1 MSRWIWARGLARSG
15 GANHSCPGE
24 APMPGQSVMSFVG
37 DSSAAVRVLSA
48 RLGDDP
54 APGACLPEFLAGV
67 PDHRRAQGRRHS
79 LTSILGLACA
89 AVAAGAKSLVAIAEW
104 AAAAPEAALDC
115 LGVRTD
121 PCGGARVVPSETTI
135 RRALAGA
142 DAGALDERLAAWLAT
157 GTVPA
162 GGEMAA
168 VAVDGKTLRG

>member
-24 APMPGQSVMSFVG
+24 APMSGQSVMSFAS
-37 DSSAAVRVLSA
+37 DSSAAVHVLSA

-89 AVAAGAKSLVAIAEW
+89 AVAAGAKSLGAIAEW
-104 AAAAPEAALDC
+104 AAAAPEAALGC
-115 LGVRTD
+115 PGGRAH
-121 PCGGARVVPSETTI
+121 PCGRARAGPRWTT
-135 RRALAGA
+135 
-142 DAGALDERLAAWLAT
+142 
-157 GTVPA
+157 V
-162 GGEMAA
+162 
-168 VAVDGKTLRG
+168 